1 MMYSVGTAMRNLRR
15 NAGVYLPVVFLTA
28 ICVSVICFLLSGL
41 MSFIS
46 HHKSVLLKPEASDYF
61 IIVDPLYDAPKFEI
75 KGRKEAGNADRAP
88 VTEADLHYLETECGD
103 IRVKLKVEYLHRIYL
118 ENGLFETNVYYLS
131 DNYFEE
137 AGVEPCV
144 IIADEVL
151 EILKALPE
159 EGWEEYLRQF
169 KCDYDAA
176 TDTFVSFKGNRF
188 PILRA
193 SQFDMGKLDMTNF
206 YERSTDE
213 EYDVARFAKERGIF
227 VPIQALYDSYIDGTT
242 LSLRILS
249 DGDPSGAARALKY
262 LTAEHWDA
270 YSYSLNTTSELILSE
285 IYEQRQAL
293 TVLLPGTALL
303 LIVVGVSFL
312 GIQIIQFERN
322 KRGLAVSMTLGA
334 TPSGLAL
341 ETVIKAVVP
350 PLIGGA
356 AGCAIASI
364 IMGQLKLTLLQAKLT
379 PSFASIAASLMLCA
393 LLGVLS
399 CLPTIRRLKKLSPIS
414 VLKDSVV

>member
-46 HHKSVLLKPEASDYF
+46 HHKSVLLKPEASDYLITMLSLENSSSF
-61 IIVDPLYDAPKFEI
+61 AEQNRRVPYDP
-75 KGRKEAGNADRAP
+75 GQMP
-88 VTEADLHYLETECGD
+88 VSEADLRYLESSCGD
-103 IRVKLKVEYLHRIYL
+103 IRVKLMAEYSQTLYL
-118 ENGLFETNVYYLS
+118 ESGKYDIAVYYLS
-131 DNYFEE
+131 DDYFEE

-144 IIADEVL
+144 IVADEVL

-159 EGWEEYLRQF
+159 EGWEDYLKQF

-188 PILRA
+188 PILQA
-193 SQFDMGKLDMTNF
+193 SQFDMGKLDMTSFNV
-206 YERSTDE
+206 RSMNK
-213 EYDVARFAKERGIF
+213 EYDVSRFAKERGIF
-227 VPIQALYDSYIDGTT
+227 VPIQALYDCYIDDF
-242 LSLRILS
+242 LSLRIIT

-270 YSYSLNTTSELILSE
+270 YSYSLSTTSELILSE

-364 IMGQLKLTLLQAKLT
+364 IMDQLKLTLLQAKLT
-379 PSFASIAASLMLCA
+379 PSFASIAASLLFCA